1 MMMKKSLYVL
11 YLFAFLFLGC
21 DEVEL
26 IPECVQGKI
35 IGKEQC
41 SDFILIEVLSP
52 SNVGESITYY
62 DGTSYS
68 RVIKIVPKNGVQITQ
83 DGFYRVR
90 IYDPEKDADLHELV
104 ICQTLYAPFAVPAMV
119 GKAFSETS
127 CP

>member
-1 MMMKKSLYVL
+1 MRKSLYIL
-11 YLFAFLFLGC
+11 YLFAFLLWGC
-21 DEVEL
+21 DEDEL
-26 IPECVQGKI
+26 TPECVQGKI

-41 SDFILIEVLSP
+41 SDFVLIEVSSP

-62 DGTSYS
+62 DGTFYS

-90 IYDPEKDADLHELV
+90 IYDPEKDADLHEPI
-104 ICQTLYAPFAVPAMV
+104 ICQALYAPFTVPAMV
-119 GKAFSETS
+119 GEAFSETS